1 MPLAVRLS
9 APMPIVSCDVRLA
22 DADSFET
29 VVGTFSVDGSTFA
42 VVGEGKVELVSM
54 ENDRLGTAWA
64 DGDRAQEARSEGDPG
79 TGPIAA
85 DDLDCLVLP
94 TSITH
99 AGASYELTS
108 LGPRA
113 FDGCDA
119 AVVRIPAS
127 VSTVDPTAFAP
138 LALERVEVDPA
149 NPSFASF
156 DGVLYGADLACL
168 LSIPGGRKG
177 AVRMPSTTEEVD
189 PSAFSHC
196 AGVDAISVDAGGSA
210 YASWDGL
217 LYDISGETLL
227 RVPPGAVDISI
238 HEGCD
243 AIAADALEGCE
254 SLATVSVLGD
264 LDAVTPAATSCGGQA
279 GGEGPATKKRSASVS
294 LAAEDDELLLRQ
306 FGFESFHAASQAQH
320 ASGQASDQLPSAA
333 LSDAAAYGAC
343 TVNVKGNGGYI
354 VEIDA
359 GFNEVGEH
367 YASRSISDVG
377 YWSVFIEGAMVH
389 YGPNASG
396 GNTYLQAK
404 RPGYALVAWDG
415 LDFSGQNAVLGAY
428 SITVTAIWEP
438 IQISLAF
445 DPNGGRFTDGT
456 TNVHQW
462 SLTYAEDKKVKD
474 LWWGEPYW
482 PGYTFQGW
490 FLEDGSQ
497 VKADTPLPTSSH
509 AVTARWK
516 ANTIRL
522 HYDARG
528 GKFSNGQPGPITFE
542 CAYADGKTVA
552 DCWWQSVGRTGY
564 EFLGWFSTSGTGVE
578 RQIQGTDPLPTG
590 NMDLYAKW
598 KPVIYSITY
607 DGLRGNDPGNP
618 SSYTVESPTIVIKN
632 PSDYLDWAFDGWSV
646 SGSTGLSKSVTIPQ
660 GSTGDRKLTAHWT
673 TNRGTLAIDPNGG
686 QLKVV
691 DAEGA
696 LVRDP
701 SADEL
706 LVAWVG
712 HWVAF
717 AVGHVHYFLEN
728 GDLNNAQVE
737 RPGFTFAGWQGV
749 DLGGEESFAGTTSA
763 SLAAQW
769 RANSILLRFDP
780 RGGWFSN
787 GATAPQGFRCDYS
800 EEKTVRDCWYQPAGR
815 MGYDFL
821 GWFTVG
827 DDGVERLV
835 EADTPLPTTNTD
847 LYARW
852 SAQDVTV
859 HWDADGG
866 STVGDGTVKFDSPLS
881 SQWAELPAPVRPGYS
896 FGGWYGSSDLSGE
909 PITPAT
915 VVQTPRSVTYYAQW
929 TPRSYRLT
937 LDAGEGAHTTD
948 SVRSQGVTY
957 DAAVGSLPGVTPGTG
972 WRPYRYGYAFTGYY
986 AVETAADGQLT
997 LGARY
1002 FDADG
1007 IYVKPGADGKWDE
1020 AADRTLRAGWSLIT
1034 DVTFPVE
1041 PLSGITFEVGVPD
1054 GAVRAAGSA
1063 VAPDGRAQGAVVSQM
1078 PVEVAVVAVRCEIAP
1093 EPAAPSSAEAFWSAH
1108 AGYVDMTV
1116 ARDAA
1121 PDALVTTSLL
1131 APATGPV
1138 LAPFRIPAATGPNDP
1153 NARLDLLY
1161 GMRLDRLFGTGPG
1174 EAGVDIMGLLPQG
1187 SSASFGVPTRVLDL
1201 VLTIEVPEGA

>member
-29 VVGTFSVDGSTFA
+29 VVGTFSVDGSTSA

-64 DGDRAQEARSEGDPG
+64 DGDRAQEARFEGDPG

-149 NPSFASF
+149 SPSFASF
-156 DGVLYGADLACL
+156 DGALYDADLACL

-320 ASGQASDQLPSAA
+320 TSGQASDQLPSAA
-333 LSDAAAYGAC
+333 LSDAATYGAC

-462 SLTYAEDKKVKD
+462 SLTYAEGKKVK
-474 LWWGEPYW
+474 EI
-482 PGYTFQGW
+482 F
-490 FLEDGSQ
+490 
-497 VKADTPLPTSSH
+497 
-509 AVTARWK
+509 
-516 ANTIRL
+516 
-522 HYDARG
+522 
-528 GKFSNGQPGPITFE
+528 
-542 CAYADGKTVA
+542 
-552 DCWWQSVGRTGY
+552 
-564 EFLGWFSTSGTGVE
+564 
-578 RQIQGTDPLPTG
+578 
-590 NMDLYAKW
+590 
-598 KPVIYSITY
+598 
-607 DGLRGNDPGNP
+607 
-618 SSYTVESPTIVIKN
+618 
-632 PSDYLDWAFDGWSV
+632 
-646 SGSTGLSKSVTIPQ
+646 
-660 GSTGDRKLTAHWT
+660 
-673 TNRGTLAIDPNGG
+673 
-686 QLKVV
+686 
-691 DAEGA
+691 
-696 LVRDP
+696 
-701 SADEL
+701 
-706 LVAWVG
+706 
-712 HWVAF
+712 
-717 AVGHVHYFLEN
+717 
-728 GDLNNAQVE
+728 
-737 RPGFTFAGWQGV
+737 
-749 DLGGEESFAGTTSA
+749 
-763 SLAAQW
+763 
-769 RANSILLRFDP
+769 
-780 RGGWFSN
+780 
-787 GATAPQGFRCDYS
+787 
-800 EEKTVRDCWYQPAGR
+800 
-815 MGYDFL
+815 
-821 GWFTVG
+821 
-827 DDGVERLV
+827 
-835 EADTPLPTTNTD
+835 
-847 LYARW
+847 
-852 SAQDVTV
+852 
-859 HWDADGG
+859 
-866 STVGDGTVKFDSPLS
+866 
-881 SQWAELPAPVRPGYS
+881 
-896 FGGWYGSSDLSGE
+896 
-909 PITPAT
+909 
-915 VVQTPRSVTYYAQW
+915 
-929 TPRSYRLT
+929 
-937 LDAGEGAHTTD
+937 
-948 SVRSQGVTY
+948 
-957 DAAVGSLPGVTPGTG
+957 AAVGEEGF
-972 WRPYRYGYAFTGYY
+972 R
-986 AVETAADGQLT
+986 AVETEVLRELGAAADPMLVSCGGGVVVTPANHEVFRECGFVVYLEVT
-997 LGARY
+997 A
-1002 FDADG
+1002 
-1007 IYVKPGADGKWDE
+1007 DE
-1020 AADRTLRAGWSLIT
+1020 AAGRISDTSTRPLFQNLEAARARCAERL
-1034 DVTFPVE
+1034 
-1041 PLSGITFEVGVPD
+1041 PLY
-1054 GAVRAAGSA
+1054 AA
-1063 VAPDGRAQGAVVSQM
+1063 VADATVNTAGKSVPAIAR
-1078 PVEVAVVAVRCEIAP
+1078 EVQ
-1093 EPAAPSSAEAFWSAH
+1093 
-1108 AGYVDMTV
+1108 
-1116 ARDAA
+1116 
-1121 PDALVTTSLL
+1121 
-1131 APATGPV
+1131 
-1138 LAPFRIPAATGPNDP
+1138 RILEKEGI
-1153 NARLDLLY
+1153 LC
-1161 GMRLDRLFGTGPG
+1161 
-1174 EAGVDIMGLLPQG
+1174 PQ
-1187 SSASFGVPTRVLDL
+1187 RR
-1201 VLTIEVPEGA
+1201 